1 MAPAQENIVYIGLGS
16 NKGDRLGFLQKSL
29 DLIALIPNTRIE
41 KVSSVYL
48 TRPFGITE
56 QENFF
61 NAAAKL
67 TTGLTP
73 LELFDQLKETEIEAG
88 RLPAEKWG
96 PREIDID
103 LLFYGDLIFSN
114 DFISLPHKGIIY
126 RDFVLQPLIE
136 IEPELV
142 YPEKNKKLS
151 IILSEIEEKFVIKIL
166 PDKLFIP
173 EVKH

>member
-16 NKGDRLGFLQKSL
+16 NKGERLGYLQKSL
-29 DLIALIPNTRIE
+29 DLIALIRDTTIE

-48 TRPFGITE
+48 TRPFGITD

-73 LELFDQLKETEIEAG
+73 LELFNELKQTEKAAG
-88 RLPAEKWG
+88 RLPAKKWG
-96 PREIDID
+96 PRELDID
-103 LLFYGDLIFSN
+103 LLFFSDLIFSN

-142 YPEKNKKLS
+142 YPGNNKKLS